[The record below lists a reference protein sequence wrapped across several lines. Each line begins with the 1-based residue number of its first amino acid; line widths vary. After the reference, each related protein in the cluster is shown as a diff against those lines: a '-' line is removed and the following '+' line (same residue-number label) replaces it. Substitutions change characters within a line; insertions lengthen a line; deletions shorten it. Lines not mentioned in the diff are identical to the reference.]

1 MIVSLSM
8 LFLCRHR
15 VATNV
20 GRSALLSPFFRPAR
34 FRPLGSA
41 NLRLFLIRA
50 PFRPVFSSFLG
61 LSRVD
66 FIFSSDEGSPAQ
78 LFYLTK

>member
-1 MIVSLSM
+1 LA
-8 LFLCRHR
+8 LGG
-15 VATNV
+15 V

-34 FRPLGSA
+34 FRPLRSA
-41 NLRLFLIRA
+41 NPRLFFIRA

-66 FIFSSDEGSPAQ
+66 FFFPSDEGCPARLFYFLSDEGS
-78 LFYLTK
+78 LVWFYFSK